1 MGQTLGKRI
10 AKTLLWVIISVL
22 ALVIIAVAALYIPPV
37 QTWIKDIA
45 LREVNKSTG
54 MNISAAKFRLRFP
67 LSVSLGDVCVIEAT
81 GDTMATVGSLDLD
94 VKLLPLFKG
103 DIDIAG
109 ASVNNAYYALG
120 TPDSA
125 MMLRVR
131 VNDFCLDEGSMS
143 LLKGNIDINKAM
155 LDGADVAVIFN
166 DSVKSPQDTST
177 TASSPLRITA
187 RDIDIKN
194 VRYRMAMLPV
204 IDSLAAVIPQ
214 ASLKDA
220 LVDMNS
226 RAIRAASLT
235 VDSVSALYLTPS
247 AEWLAAYHPI
257 EGEDSALTPA
267 STGEMWKINADK
279 IYLTA
284 SSAVYAMRGAEPMPG
299 LDMNYLSVSDVI
311 IDIDSFYNCGTSIT
325 VPVRR
330 IKADE
335 RCGLSLDANG
345 LFAMDSSLMRADSF
359 DIATTFSHFK
369 LNAAMGM
376 GDLAVSDS
384 LPLRLKVSGN
394 LALADLQLAMPS
406 LAPMLRDLPRRG
418 DIALAADINGTT
430 SRLSVNNISANLP
443 GFASLTANGAI
454 GHPFDFDRMTGKVT
468 FDGKFSNLNRIKPTI
483 LEARMAKQVNIP
495 PMILSG
501 SVNYNPGI
509 IDGNA
514 RLTAAGGK
522 MALKAGWRQKAEG
535 YNAVL
540 NLDDFPVDAFM
551 PSMGVG
557 AITAVVDVDGHG
569 YDPTSPR
576 TAVLA
581 KLDILH
587 AEYMKKEYSDISAE
601 IQFADNHATG
611 SISSDN
617 PDAEIDLDF
626 TADITKA
633 GYTWDIDGKVHYIDL
648 MAMQLSPTPNHGSL
662 ALKSKGSMSADAKNI
677 SADATVSY
685 LDWELDGKKLF
696 APQVD
701 LTFSSDSAVTAT
713 LSSGDLNM
721 RAAAMCTLDTLL
733 TRITATTVALD
744 SAVRAR
750 NADITALQKAMPP
763 VDIQINAGRSN
774 ILSDYLAADGIGFVN
789 ANAAFHNDSLFSLNA
804 GVTGFTTGST
814 RLDTISFG
822 ATQHGKFLAFKGA
835 LNNRP
840 GTMDDFAHVNITG
853 FLADDKIGVLL
864 TQRNIE
870 GERGFLLGL
879 NATLEDSTAT
889 VKFVPY
895 SPTIGY
901 KKWELNH
908 DNYIS
913 YNFMTRHIDANLAMN
928 SGESFIKVYTEHID
942 NTPEDQEDLIVQLS
956 DIHVQDWL
964 SISPFAPPVKGD
976 LGADMRI
983 HWDNRQLTGKGT
995 VSLTDLFYG
1004 RDRVGS
1010 FDVGVDVAT
1019 NAAGV
1024 LRADASLLVDSI
1036 KVITARGSL
1045 NDSTAAEPFMLDFSM
1060 IHFPLRIVNPFLPKE
1075 YARLSGMLNGR
1086 MDITG
1091 SLAKPV
1097 FNGYLDFDSTAVNV
1111 GMLGQT
1117 FRFSEEKIPVDSSI
1131 VYFNGFS
1138 ITGANANPL
1147 KVDGTVDMRSLTDL
1161 KINLA
1166 MNARNMQIVNS
1177 NRPRKADVY
1186 GKAFIDLDAKVRGN
1200 MSFLDINANLK
1211 LLSGTNVTYIL
1222 GDAESALT
1230 SQSTGDMVKFVQFSD
1245 TAAVAVADS
1254 LTSAGMAMNL
1264 EAELTIQQGSTIN
1277 VDLSTDGKNKVSI
1290 AGQGTLDYSLN
1301 PFNDG
1306 RLTGR
1311 FNINSGFVRYTPPM
1325 MSEKLFN
1332 FQEGS
1337 FISFNGNMLNP
1348 ILNVH
1353 AVDKLKANVTQSGQN
1368 SRLITF
1374 NVGLGVTGTLANMN
1388 VAFDLS
1394 TNDDITVQNELAS
1407 MSADQRANQA
1417 MNLLLYNVYT
1427 GPGTKASTNLSGNPL
1442 YSFLTSQLNSWAA
1455 NNIRGVDLSFGIDQ
1469 YDKTVNGSTSQTTSY
1484 SYRVSKTLFNDRF
1497 KIIVGG
1503 NYSTDA
1509 NADENFSQNLINDI
1523 AFEYMLNRSGSMYVR
1538 IFRHTGYE
1546 SILEGEV
1553 TQTGVGFVLR
1563 RKINSL
1569 RDLFRWAG
1577 RLKRSITGENK
1588 RTAAESEQSVT
1599 KSETT
1604 DETADKK

>member
-1 MGQTLGKRI
+1 M
-10 AKTLLWVIISVL
+10 WVIISVL

-67 LSVSLGDVCVIEAT
+67 LSVTLGDVCIVEAT
-81 GDTMATVGSLDLD
+81 GDTMLTVGALDID
-94 VKLLPLFKG
+94 VKLLPLLKG
-103 DIDIAG
+103 DIDING
-109 ASVNNAYYALG
+109 ANVSDAYYALG

-125 MMLRVR
+125 MMLRAR
-131 VNDFCLDEGSMS
+131 VSDFSLDAGSMN
-143 LLKGNIDINKAM
+143 LLSGNIDINRAA
-155 LDGADVAVIFN
+155 LDGADVTVAFN
-166 DSVKSPQDTST
+166 DSVASPQDTST
-177 TASSPLRITA
+177 TASSPLRISAT
-187 RDIDIKN
+187 DISLKN

-204 IDSLAAVIPQ
+204 IDSLDAVIPE
-214 ASLKDA
+214 ASLKHA
-220 LVDMNS
+220 LVDMGA
-226 RAIRAASLT
+226 RTIRAESLA

-247 AEWLAAYHPI
+247 AEWLASYQPKENADTA
-257 EGEDSALTPA
+257 EALSSA
-267 STGEMWKINADK
+267 GDMWRINADK

-284 SSAVYAMRGAEPMPG
+284 SSAIYAMRGADPLPG
-299 LDMNYLSVSDVI
+299 LDMNYLSVSGVVI
-311 IDIDSFYNCGTSIT
+311 NVDSFYNCGSAIT
-325 VPVRR
+325 VPLKR
-330 IKADE
+330 IKATE
-335 RCGLSLDANG
+335 RCGLSLDAHG
-345 LFAMDSSLMRADSF
+345 LFAMDSTLMRADSF
-359 DIATTFSHFK
+359 DISTTFSRFT

-376 GDLAVSDS
+376 GDLTKNDN
-384 LPLRLKVSGN
+384 LPLRLKAAGN
-394 LALADLQLAMPS
+394 LALADIQLAMPS
-406 LAPMLRDLPRRG
+406 LAPLLKDLPRRG
-418 DIALAADINGTT
+418 DIALAADIDGTT
-430 SRLSVNNISANLP
+430 GSLSVNNISANLP
-443 GFASLTANGAI
+443 GFASFKADGNI
-454 GHPFDFDRMTGKVT
+454 GHPFDFDRMTGRVT
-468 FDGKFSNLNRIKPTI
+468 FDGKFSNLNTVKPTL

-495 PMILSG
+495 PMVLSG
-501 SVNYNPGI
+501 TVNYNPGI
-509 IDGNA
+509 IAGNA
-514 RLTAAGGK
+514 NLMAAGGK
-522 MALKAGWRQKAEG
+522 MALKAGWKQKAEG
-535 YNAVL
+535 YNATL
-540 NLDDFPVDAFM
+540 NLDGFPVDAFM
-551 PSMGVG
+551 PSLGVG
-557 AITAVVDVDGHG
+557 AVTAVVDIDGHG
-569 YDPTSPR
+569 YDPANPR
-576 TAVLA
+576 TAVQA

-587 AEYMKKEYSDISAE
+587 TEYMKKVYSDISAE
-601 IQFADNHATG
+601 IQYADNHATG
-611 SISSDN
+611 SLSSDN
-617 PDAEIDLDF
+617 PEAEIDIDF
-626 TADITKA
+626 TADITKT
-633 GYTWDIDGKVHYIDL
+633 GYTWNIDGNVHYIDL
-648 MAMQLSPTPNHGSL
+648 MAMQLSPTPNHGSF
-662 ALKSKGSMSADAKNI
+662 ALKSTGNMSADAKNI
-677 SADATVSY
+677 MADATVTS
-685 LDWELDGKKLF
+685 LDWELEGKKLF
-696 APQVD
+696 VPEAA
-701 LTFSSDSAVTAT
+701 LTFSADSAVAASLT
-713 LSSGDLNM
+713 SGDLNM
-721 RAAAMCTLDTLL
+721 RAAAMCSLDTLL
-733 TRITATTVALD
+733 SRISATTVALD
-744 SAVRAR
+744 SAITRK
-750 NADITALQKAMPP
+750 NADITALQKVMPP
-763 VDIQINAGRSN
+763 LDIRINAGRSN
-774 ILSDYLAADGIGFVN
+774 VLADYLAADGIGFSN
-789 ANAAFHNDSLFSLNA
+789 ANASFRNDSLLSLTT

-822 ATQHGKFLAFKGA
+822 AVQHGKFLAFKGA

-840 GTMDDFAHVNITG
+840 GTMDDFAHVNLTG
-853 FLADDKIGVLL
+853 FLANDKIGLLL
-864 TQRNIE
+864 TQRNIA

-879 NATLEDSTAT
+879 NATLEDSVAT

-895 SPTIGY
+895 TPTIGY

-913 YNFMTRHIDANLAMN
+913 YNFLTRHIDANLAMN
-928 SGESFIKVYTEHID
+928 SGKSFIKIYTEHVD
-942 NTPEDQEDLIVQLS
+942 NLPENQEDLIVQLS
-956 DIHVQDWL
+956 DIHLQDWL

-983 HWDNRQLTGKGT
+983 HWDEGQLTGKGT
-995 VSLTDLFYG
+995 VSLADLFYG

-1075 YARLSGMLNGR
+1075 YARLSGMLNGK

-1097 FNGYLDFDSTAVNV
+1097 FNGYLDFDSTEVNV

-1117 FRFSEEKIPVDSSI
+1117 FKFSEDKIPVDSS
-1131 VYFNGFS
+1131 VVHFNGFT

-1147 KVDGTVDMRSLTDL
+1147 KVDGTVDLRSLTDMKL
-1161 KINLA
+1161 NLA

-1177 NRPRKADVY
+1177 SRPRKADVY
-1186 GKAFIDLDAKVRGN
+1186 GKAFIDLNAKVRGD
-1200 MSFLDINANLK
+1200 MSFLDIDANLK

-1254 LTSAGMAMNL
+1254 LTSTGMAMNL
-1264 EAELTIQQGSTIN
+1264 EAELTIQQGTTIN
-1277 VDLSTDGKNKVSI
+1277 VDLSTDGKNKVSV

-1311 FNINSGFVRYTPPM
+1311 FNINSGYVRYTPPM

-1353 AVDKLKANVTQSGQN
+1353 AVDRLKANVTQSGQN

-1374 NVGLGVTGTLANMN
+1374 NVGLSVTGTLANMN

-1394 TNDDITVQNELAS
+1394 TNDDITVQNELSS
-1407 MSADQRANQA
+1407 MSPDQRANQA
-1417 MNLLLYNVYT
+1417 MNLLLYNVYS
-1427 GPGTKASTNLSGNPL
+1427 GPGTKANTNLSGNPL

-1588 RTAAESEQSVT
+1588 KTSSEREQTVNQSDV
-1599 KSETT
+1599 T